1 MKQFTSLLMS
11 SLSLLLVAL
20 PVQAQPS
27 TQNSYPTKPVR
38 IIVPFAPGGSSDIVA
53 RGLTTELKN
62 SLGQVFL
69 IENKPGA
76 DGIVAIQDLVRS
88 GADGYTLMIGN
99 VATNAIT
106 PVLQAGKISTFD
118 YERDVT
124 PVMRLADIP
133 GVLLASTKDFSVK
146 SVPELIDY
154 AKRNPGKLNYG
165 TPGVGNYAHYDMALF
180 AKRAGDLKMTA
191 IPNKAGATG
200 VINDLLSGTVQI
212 AFLNAAS
219 TAGNIQ
225 AGTLRPLALANHT
238 RLQSLPNVPTMREV
252 GFPGV
257 GTIAWQGLFAPAG
270 TSKDVLEKVRSETA
284 KALQTPSVRQV
295 LQQQGF
301 SIVPTASL
309 EEAKA
314 WLAEEMTV
322 WRKLTGEVQID
333 APNTTLP
340 PR

>member
-1 MKQFTSLLMS
+1 MKRLTSLLMP
-11 SLSLLLVAL
+11 SLSLLFVAL
-20 PVQAQPS
+20 PAQTQPS
-27 TQNSYPTKPVR
+27 AQDRYPSRPVR
-38 IIVPFAPGGSSDIVA
+38 IIVPFAPGGAADIVA
-53 RGLTTELKN
+53 RALTAELKN

-69 IENKPGA
+69 VENKPGA
-76 DGIVAIQDLVRS
+76 DGIVAIQDLIRS

-99 VATNAIT
+99 VGTNAIT
-106 PVLQAGKISTFD
+106 PVLQAGKSSAFD

-133 GVLLASTKDFSVK
+133 GVLLASTQNFSVR
-146 SVPELIDY
+146 SIPELIDY
-154 AKRNPGKLNYG
+154 AKRNPSKLNYG

-180 AKRAGDLKMTA
+180 ARRAGDLKMTA
-191 IPNKAGATG
+191 IPNKAGASG

-238 RLQSLPNVPTMREV
+238 RLQSLPSVPTMREA
-252 GFPGV
+252 GFSGV

-270 TSKDVLEKVRSETA
+270 TSKEVLEKVRSETA
-284 KALQTPSVRQV
+284 KALQTPSVQQV

-301 SIVPTASL
+301 NIVPTASL

-314 WLAEEMTV
+314 WLAEEMTA
-322 WRKLTGEVQID
+322 WRKVSSEVKIE
-333 APNTTLP
+333 ASN
-340 PR
+340 

>member
-1 MKQFTSLLMS
+1 MKRVTSLLVS
-11 SLSLLLVAL
+11 SLSLLIVAL
-20 PVQAQPS
+20 SVQAQRS
-27 TQNSYPTKPVR
+27 AQNPYPTRPVR
-38 IIVPFAPGGSSDIVA
+38 IVVPFAPGGAADIVA
-53 RGLTTELKN
+53 RALTTELKDR
-62 SLGQVFL
+62 LGQVFL
-69 IENKPGA
+69 VENKPGA
-76 DGIVAIQDLVRS
+76 DGVVAIQDLARS

-133 GVLLASTKDFSVK
+133 GVLLASTKDFPVS
-146 SVPELIDY
+146 SISELIEY

-191 IPNKAGATG
+191 IPNKAGASG

-238 RLQSLPNVPTMREV
+238 RLQSLASVPTMREA

-270 TSKDVLEKVRSETA
+270 TSKEVLEKVRSETA
-284 KALQTPSVRQV
+284 RALQTPSVQQV

-301 SIVPTASL
+301 NIVPTASL
-309 EEAKA
+309 EDANA
-314 WLAEEMTV
+314 WLAEEMTA
-322 WRKLTGEVQID
+322 WRKVTNEVKID
-333 APNTTLP
+333 VSN
-340 PR
+340 

>member
-1 MKQFTSLLMS
+1 MKWSTSLLMS

-20 PVQAQPS
+20 PVQAQRF
-27 TQNSYPTKPVR
+27 TENSYPTKPVR
-38 IIVPFAPGGSSDIVA
+38 IVVPFAPGGTTDIVA
-53 RGLTTELKN
+53 RALTAELKN
-62 SLGQVFL
+62 SLGQTFIV
-69 IENKPGA
+69 ENKPGA
-76 DGIVAIQDLVRS
+76 DGVVAIQDLARS

-99 VATNAIT
+99 VGTNAIT
-106 PVLQAGKISTFD
+106 PVLQAGKNSTFD

-133 GVLLASTKDFSVK
+133 GVLLASTKDFSVR
-146 SVPELIDY
+146 SIPELIAY

-238 RLQSLPNVPTMREV
+238 RLQSLPGVPTMREA

-270 TSKDVLEKVRSETA
+270 TSKDVLEKVRRETA
-284 KALQTPSVRQV
+284 KALQTPSVQQV

-301 SIVPTASL
+301 NIVTTASL
-309 EEAKA
+309 DEAKA
-314 WLAEEMTV
+314 WLAQEMIA
-322 WRKLTGEVQID
+322 WRKVTGEVKID
-333 APNTTLP
+333 P
-340 PR
+340 

>member
-1 MKQFTSLLMS
+1 MKRVTLLLMS
-11 SLSLLLVAL
+11 SLSLLIVAL
-20 PVQAQPS
+20 SVQAQRS
-27 TQNSYPTKPVR
+27 AQNPYPTRPVR
-38 IIVPFAPGGSSDIVA
+38 IVVPFAPGGATDIVA
-53 RGLTTELKN
+53 RALTAELKDR
-62 SLGQVFL
+62 LGQVFL
-69 IENKPGA
+69 VENKPGA

-99 VATNAIT
+99 VGTNAIT
-106 PVLQAGKISTFD
+106 PVLQAGKNTAFE

-133 GVLLASTKDFSVK
+133 GVLVASTQNFPVRSI
-146 SVPELIDY
+146 SELIDY
-154 AKRNPGKLNYG
+154 AKRNPSKLNYG
-165 TPGVGNYAHYDMALF
+165 TPGIGNYAHYDMALF

-191 IPNKAGATG
+191 IPNRAGASG

-238 RLQSLPNVPTMREV
+238 RLPSLPSVPTMREA

-257 GTIAWQGLFAPAG
+257 GTIAWQGLFAPAA
-270 TSKDVLEKVRSETA
+270 TSNEVLEKVRSETA
-284 KALQTPSVRQV
+284 KALQAPSVQKI

-301 SIVPTASL
+301 NIVPMASL

-314 WLAEEMTV
+314 WLTEEMSA
-322 WRKLTGEVQID
+322 WRKVTDEVKIEVS
-333 APNTTLP
+333 N
-340 PR
+340 

>member
-1 MKQFTSLLMS
+1 
-11 SLSLLLVAL
+11 
-20 PVQAQPS
+20 
-27 TQNSYPTKPVR
+27 
-38 IIVPFAPGGSSDIVA
+38 
-53 RGLTTELKN
+53 
-62 SLGQVFL
+62 
-69 IENKPGA
+69 
-76 DGIVAIQDLVRS
+76 
-88 GADGYTLMIGN
+88 MIGN
-99 VATNAIT
+99 VGTNAIT
-106 PVLQAGKISTFD
+106 PVLQAGKSSTFD

-146 SVPELIDY
+146 SIPELIDY
-154 AKRNPGKLNYG
+154 AKKNPRKLNFG

-225 AGTLRPLALANHT
+225 AGTLRPLALANHA
-238 RLQSLPNVPTMREV
+238 RLPSLPSVPTMREA

-284 KALQTPSVRQV
+284 KALQTPSVQQV

-301 SIVPTASL
+301 NIVPTASL

-314 WLAEEMTV
+314 WLAEEMIT
-322 WRKLTGEVQID
+322 WRKVTSEVKID
-333 APNTTLP
+333 P
-340 PR
+340 

>member
-1 MKQFTSLLMS
+1 MS

-38 IIVPFAPGGSSDIVA
+38 IVVPFAPGGTTDIVA
-53 RGLTTELKN
+53 RALTVELKN
-62 SLGQVFL
+62 SLGQTFIV
-69 IENKPGA
+69 ENKPGA
-76 DGIVAIQDLVRS
+76 DGVVAIQDLARS

-99 VATNAIT
+99 VGTNAIT
-106 PVLQAGKISTFD
+106 PVLQAGKNSTFD

-133 GVLLASTKDFSVK
+133 GVLLASTKDFSVR
-146 SVPELIDY
+146 SIPELIGY
-154 AKRNPGKLNYG
+154 AKKNPGKLNYG

-180 AKRAGDLKMTA
+180 AKRAGGLKMTA

-225 AGTLRPLALANHT
+225 AGTLRPLAVANHT
-238 RLQSLPNVPTMREV
+238 RLQSLPGVPTLREA

-270 TSKDVLEKVRSETA
+270 TPKDVLEKVRSETA
-284 KALQTPSVRQV
+284 KALQTPSVQQV

-301 SIVPTASL
+301 NIVPTTSL
-309 EEAKA
+309 DEAKA
-314 WLAEEMTV
+314 WLAQEMTA
-322 WRKLTGEVQID
+322 WRKVTGEVKIE
-333 APNTTLP
+333 P
-340 PR
+340 

>member
-1 MKQFTSLLMS
+1 MS

-20 PVQAQPS
+20 PVQAQRF
-27 TQNSYPTKPVR
+27 TENSYPTKPVR
-38 IIVPFAPGGSSDIVA
+38 IIVPFAPGGAADIVA
-53 RGLTTELKN
+53 RALTAELKN
-62 SLGQVFL
+62 SLGQTFIV
-69 IENKPGA
+69 ENKPGA
-76 DGIVAIQDLVRS
+76 DGVVAIQDLARS

-99 VATNAIT
+99 VGTNAIT
-106 PVLQAGKISTFD
+106 PVLQAGKNSTFD
-118 YERDVT
+118 YEHDVT

-146 SVPELIDY
+146 SIPELIDY

-225 AGTLRPLALANHT
+225 AGTLRPLALASHT
-238 RLQSLPNVPTMREV
+238 RLQSLPGVPTMREA

-270 TSKDVLEKVRSETA
+270 TSKDVLEKVRRETA
-284 KALQTPSVRQV
+284 KALQTPSVQQV

-301 SIVPTASL
+301 NIVTTASL
-309 EEAKA
+309 DEAKA
-314 WLAEEMTV
+314 WLAQEMIA
-322 WRKLTGEVQID
+322 WRKVTGEVKID
-333 APNTTLP
+333 P
-340 PR
+340 

>member
-1 MKQFTSLLMS
+1 MKRSTSLFMS

-38 IIVPFAPGGSSDIVA
+38 IVVPFAPGGTTDIVA
-53 RGLTTELKN
+53 RALTVELKN
-62 SLGQVFL
+62 SLGQTFIV
-69 IENKPGA
+69 ENKPGA
-76 DGIVAIQDLVRS
+76 DGVVAIQDLARS

-99 VATNAIT
+99 VGTNAIT
-106 PVLQAGKISTFD
+106 PVLQAGKNSTFD

-133 GVLLASTKDFSVK
+133 GVLLASTKDFSVR
-146 SVPELIDY
+146 SIPELIGY
-154 AKRNPGKLNYG
+154 AKKNPGKLNYG

-180 AKRAGDLKMTA
+180 AKRAGGLKMTA

-200 VINDLLSGTVQI
+200 VSNDLLSGTVQI

-225 AGTLRPLALANHT
+225 AGTLRPLAVANHT
-238 RLQSLPNVPTMREV
+238 RLQSLPGVPTLREA

-270 TSKDVLEKVRSETA
+270 TPKDVLEKVRSETA
-284 KALQTPSVRQV
+284 KALQTPSVQQV

-301 SIVPTASL
+301 NIVPTTSL
-309 EEAKA
+309 DEAKA
-314 WLAEEMTV
+314 WLAQEMTA
-322 WRKLTGEVQID
+322 WRKVTGEVKIE
-333 APNTTLP
+333 P
-340 PR
+340 